1 MVRTSDARAGRPG
14 VVIRCATA
22 AGVLLAGIGVI
33 DGVVMGLHKKVT
45 ACPTGHH
52 FPEGTTDFTCYTHP
66 QAGGGIAIIAL
77 SALLGLVVVFTAIS
91 AVQLCGETAAVRA
104 PDP

>member
-1 MVRTSDARAGRPG
+1 
-14 VVIRCATA
+14 
-22 AGVLLAGIGVI
+22 
-33 DGVVMGLHKKVT
+33 MGLHKKVT